1 MTDVCES
8 HVKAADHSA
17 LLGRLKRVEGQ
28 VRGVA
33 RMVEDERYCID
44 ILTQISAIKAA
55 LTSVEREVLK
65 THADHCVEN
74 ALAAGD
80 IEDQRQK
87 FAELIDVAL
96 RRPV

>member
-1 MTDVCES
+1 MKPDQTP
-8 HVKAADHSA
+8 
-17 LLGRLKRVEGQ
+17 LLNRFRRIEGQ

-33 RMVEDERYCID
+33 QMVADDRYCID

>member
-1 MTDVCES
+1 MSEICEL
-8 HVKAADHSA
+8 HTIAADHTA
-17 LLGRLKRVEGQ
+17 LLGRLKRIEGQ

-33 RMVEDERYCID
+33 GMIENDRYCID
-44 ILTQISAIKAA
+44 ILTQISAIKSA
-55 LTSVEREVLK
+55 LTAVEREVLK
-65 THADHCVEN
+65 SHADHCVEN
-74 ALAAGD
+74 ALASGV